1 MSPKADGAAILYL
14 FEDYALDTDRRELVK
29 ADRSIAVQPPVF
41 DVLAFF
47 VPNRGRVVTKDKLI
61 EAVWDG
67 RVVSES
73 TLTSR
78 INATRTDRVETPNLA
93 SGNHAASTTF
103 ADAVVDAVVPLPYRT
118 IERRFTRRLRGPG
131 VGDSLAGRRQIILI
145 EESPWHRPAEFG
157 SNVCAIALATGRN
170 GRHRRDKDGDD
181 EQRF

>member
-47 VPNRGRVVTKDKLI
+47 VPNRGRVVTKDELI

-73 TLTSR
+73 SM
-78 INATRTDRVETPNLA
+78 
-93 SGNHAASTTF
+93 
-103 ADAVVDAVVPLPYRT
+103 
-118 IERRFTRRLRGPG
+118 RREPIVLKPQT
-131 VGDSLAGRRQIILI
+131 
-145 EESPWHRPAEFG
+145 
-157 SNVCAIALATGRN
+157 
-170 GRHRRDKDGDD
+170 
-181 EQRF
+181 